1 MHKVLPSTALYY
13 KPRRHLPVLLR
24 TTRLAQ
30 STSQFYFV
38 LQNLHKRLP
47 STTLHC
53 KACAEHVPVLL
64 RTTKLAQRRCTEK
77 LAHGELLHKEAF
89 TQRHFYTET
98 ILHRDSFAHKTF
110 ARGNLYT
117 EKFLHVASFCTQH
130 AFIQSKLLHTGSF
143 YTLQSFTHRKLSH
156 TLGYTPKGEDEM
168 RWNHVMSCY
177 VIMLSCHVGMGG
189 LWSWK
194 FAGTFAALIIG
205 LFVGHPPMMR
215 GMAPCLYPLIQGF
228 PPTHTHTTLTHR
240 KPLYIQRS
248 FSTEKFWQR
257 NFCTQQTCT
266 DSKLSH
272 TEAFTQRGFYTE
284 LKDRITP
291 QVNFFP

>member
-1 MHKVLPSTALYY
+1 MLNLFLNSSQLFCASESCYCDKLFDTKTVARRKLLHREALSTDEFTQKSFYTQKAFTHGNLLHGEAFTDRSFVTGKLFTQRPLYVQNGSRMHKVLPSTALYY

-168 RWNHVMSCY
+168 R
-177 VIMLSCHVGMGG
+177 
-189 LWSWK
+189 
-194 FAGTFAALIIG
+194 
-205 LFVGHPPMMR
+205 
-215 GMAPCLYPLIQGF
+215 
-228 PPTHTHTTLTHR
+228 
-240 KPLYIQRS
+240 
-248 FSTEKFWQR
+248 
-257 NFCTQQTCT
+257 
-266 DSKLSH
+266 
-272 TEAFTQRGFYTE
+272 
-284 LKDRITP
+284 
-291 QVNFFP
+291 